1 MFKNILIATD
11 GSDLAAR
18 AMKHG
23 IGLAASLTAK
33 VTAVNVSEPF
43 QWFEP
48 NMLAGAEEA
57 YAEGVSAIAM
67 KALGAVA
74 DAASAAGIPC
84 ETIHLEEQH
93 PYKAI
98 IDAAKKRNCDL
109 IVMASHGRKGMS
121 ALVLGSET
129 IKVLTHCGIP
139 VLVCH

>member
-11 GSDLAAR
+11 GSDLSAR

-23 IGLAASLTAK
+23 IGLAASLAAK

-43 QWFEP
+43 HWFEP

-57 YAEGVSAIAM
+57 YAEGVGAIAM

-74 DAASAAGIPC
+74 DAARAAGIPC
-84 ETIHLEEQH
+84 ETIHLEEQQ